1 MSSSR
6 LSVDNVPQIRGRGRW
21 ELGRSRSFVFTIAPG
36 TANRR
41 SEHPQQ
47 GVGIV
52 LAGRPV
58 LEKCS

>member
-6 LSVDNVPQIRGRGRW
+6 LSVDNVPQIRDQG
-21 ELGRSRSFVFTIAPG
+21 EVERSRPFVFTIARG
-36 TANRR
+36 TANPR
-41 SEHPQQ
+41 SERRQQ